1 MCSSSAL
8 APPNAAAA
16 RPPAPQTSSEA
27 CAATTAAASSS
38 ERATDAPPLT
48 VILER
53 PPGVAARDRRAP
65 PTERDSRPST
75 HRHPTPPQV
84 VSLFKKMPKEI
95 TDIRDFLQKARRRD
109 AKAVT
114 IKTTRGMTKFKIRC
128 SRYLYT
134 LRVQDGEKAAKLEQ
148 SLPPGLQRKDVK

>member
-1 MCSSSAL
+1 MRLRTC
-8 APPNAAAA
+8 APPAG
-16 RPPAPQTSSEA
+16 
-27 CAATTAAASSS
+27 
-38 ERATDAPPLT
+38 
-48 VILER
+48 LER
-53 PPGVAARDRRAP
+53 PPGAAAREREEPLNESETRRRTPALTP
-65 PTERDSRPST
+65 ASRRP
-75 HRHPTPPQV
+75 RNV
-84 VSLFKKMPKEI
+84 LKKMPKEI

>member
-1 MCSSSAL
+1 MLRRRRPLSSA
-8 APPNAAAA
+8 P
-16 RPPAPQTSSEA
+16 
-27 CAATTAAASSS
+27 
-38 ERATDAPPLT
+38 
-48 VILER
+48 
-53 PPGVAARDRRAP
+53 RAP
-65 PTERDSRPST
+65 PTETADGERQPRESPA
-75 HRHPTPPQV
+75 PTPAPRRPRNA
-84 VSLFKKMPKEI
+84 FPKMPKEI

>member
-1 MCSSSAL
+1 MAAF
-8 APPNAAAA
+8 APLL
-16 RPPAPQTSSEA
+16 RPLRTRRHRRPSPRPAQ
-27 CAATTAAASSS
+27 
-38 ERATDAPPLT
+38 PPL
-48 VILER
+48 R
-53 PPGVAARDRRAP
+53 PRSAHVCHWRSVAAGRPRAAPGRRRH
-65 PTERDSRPST
+65 ERDERRRPRGKSRASPATVAGRRKAIS
-75 HRHPTPPQV
+75 
-84 VSLFKKMPKEI
+84 KMPKEI

>member
-1 MCSSSAL
+1 
-8 APPNAAAA
+8 
-16 RPPAPQTSSEA
+16 
-27 CAATTAAASSS
+27 
-38 ERATDAPPLT
+38 
-48 VILER
+48 
-53 PPGVAARDRRAP
+53 
-65 PTERDSRPST
+65 
-75 HRHPTPPQV
+75 
-84 VSLFKKMPKEI
+84 MPKEI

-148 SLPPGLQRKDVK
+148 WLPPGLQRKDVVVSFVCSRRVRGGWGAAMA

>member
-1 MCSSSAL
+1 MLSAQTPSGNPCASSRRTA
-8 APPNAAAA
+8 APPPETDERRRPRETADRTHTVTRHRRRPRNAF
-16 RPPAPQTSSEA
+16 P
-27 CAATTAAASSS
+27 
-38 ERATDAPPLT
+38 
-48 VILER
+48 
-53 PPGVAARDRRAP
+53 
-65 PTERDSRPST
+65 
-75 HRHPTPPQV
+75 
-84 VSLFKKMPKEI
+84 KMPKEI

>member
-1 MCSSSAL
+1 MAAFAPLLRPLRTRWRRRRPARPAL
-8 APPNAAAA
+8 PHWPPRVTLHAAPHLCAAGRAQAPP
-16 RPPAPQTSSEA
+16 
-27 CAATTAAASSS
+27 
-38 ERATDAPPLT
+38 
-48 VILER
+48 
-53 PPGVAARDRRAP
+53 GRRRH
-65 PTERDSRPST
+65 ERDERRRPRGKSRASPATVAGRRKAIS
-75 HRHPTPPQV
+75 
-84 VSLFKKMPKEI
+84 KMPKEI